1 MVSRSLFLRTRLT
14 RALKLPEVR
23 VATIEEEKVAPVEAA
38 AAVVAV
44 VAEERAVIDPL
55 VRIDLPVRTDLLVR
69 VVTDLLVNVAR
80 DLLVKIADHTLK
92 VVTDPIVRIA
102 DLALREVTD
111 PRVIEEEV
119 ATEVASEVDVA
130 VLSSSLIM
138 KAVLMLD
145 LPAPKVKFSVETVV
159 DSVAREERVVSVEV
173 VVDSAAVKEEMISE
187 VVAVASEA
195 ATLPDLT
202 MDITLREVV
211 KEEVVKVLALP
222 EVLLL
227 PRLSDESCS

>member
-55 VRIDLPVRTDLLVR
+55 VRIDLPVRIDLLVR
-69 VVTDLLVNVAR
+69 VATDLLVNVAR

-159 DSVAREERVVSVEV
+159 DSVAREERVVSVEA
-173 VVDSAAVKEEMISE
+173 VVDSAVREEMISE
-187 VVAVASEA
+187 VAAVASEA